1 VESEPYELI
10 YWPMLQGRGEFPR
23 LLLEDAGAAYVDV
36 ARLPEA
42 DGGGVPRVVA
52 VREGREPG
60 PRHYAPPVLRAGDL
74 SIAQTGVICSFLG
87 ERLGLVPD
95 DEASRLRAQQLM
107 LTVLDVVDEAHDTH
121 HPVSSSLFFEEQRD
135 EAIAATRAFVSVRLP
150 GWLDYFESVV
160 VDTGGGLVGPD
171 VSYPDLGLFQLVEGL
186 RFALPKAMAAHCD
199 RAPEVLNLAARIAA
213 RPRIAAYLASP
224 RRIPFNEHGIFRYY
238 PELDV
243 VPD

>member
-1 VESEPYELI
+1 MESEPYELI

-74 SIAQTGVICSFLG
+74 SIAQTGVICGFLG

-95 DEASRLRAQQLM
+95 DEASRLRAQQRPSQQRRRELLLREPLRRGVALGQNVLRNRWSM
-107 LTVLDVVDEAHDTH
+107 LPT
-121 HPVSSSLFFEEQRD
+121 
-135 EAIAATRAFVSVRLP
+135 
-150 GWLDYFESVV
+150 
-160 VDTGGGLVGPD
+160 
-171 VSYPDLGLFQLVEGL
+171 
-186 RFALPKAMAAHCD
+186 
-199 RAPEVLNLAARIAA
+199 
-213 RPRIAAYLASP
+213 
-224 RRIPFNEHGIFRYY
+224 
-238 PELDV
+238 
-243 VPD
+243 